1 MNSGILSLSQLITEI
16 KQPNK
21 IFFQKKL
28 KFFKAI
34 FTARVNHYAVYYYI
48 LVHGGKCIFKF
59 NTDDVAKILFVAS
72 KLPRKIT

>member
-1 MNSGILSLSQLITEI
+1 MIPILSTGNLSQLFTEV
-16 KQPNK
+16 KQPK
-21 IFFQKKL
+21 RFFPE
-28 KFFKAI
+28 KAI
-34 FTARVNHYAVYYYI
+34 FTSRVNHYAVYYYI